1 MINTKFNSVWFKL
14 SFYILEFD
22 EILRFDEIGMIPSEL
37 TQNQKR
43 SLIQN
48 INKAINYRVQGKIK
62 QPS

>member
-22 EILRFDEIGMIPSEL
+22 DILRFDEIGMIPSEL